1 MARAYENTAKPSFRR
16 DERGVTAVLF
26 ALMVMPLLA
35 LTFTAIDM
43 GRAYY
48 ARGKLQAAADSA
60 AGAGAAMLGSAHEAI
75 GETIAAYLKANT
87 RQDRKLP
94 PYEVVIAPNDV
105 AVTVRVKDSIAT
117 TAAGIV
123 GIPTLDISV
132 ESIADRP
139 APVIVPPAEEAG
151 SGGSGAPALPAVPA
165 TNRAPTPNEMRQAE
179 TAIREVLENIER
191 DGDGGDREIRRLLQ
205 AMRNRR

>member
-1 MARAYENTAKPSFRR
+1 MACAHASTTKTSFRR

-48 ARGKLQAAADSA
+48 ARGKLQSAADSA
-60 AGAGAAMLGSAHEAI
+60 AGAGAALLGSAHEAI
-75 GETIAAYLKANT
+75 GETVLSYLKANT
-87 RQDRKLP
+87 RQDRQLP

-123 GIPTLDISV
+123 GIAALDISV
-132 ESIADRP
+132 ESTAERSV
-139 APVIVPPAEEAG
+139 PVV
-151 SGGSGAPALPAVPA
+151 VPA
-165 TNRAPTPNEMRQAE
+165 THEAASPAAEQPSQPTANRAPPPNEMREAE

-191 DGDGGDREIRRLLQ
+191 DGDGGDREIRRLLR
-205 AMRNRR
+205 ALHNRR